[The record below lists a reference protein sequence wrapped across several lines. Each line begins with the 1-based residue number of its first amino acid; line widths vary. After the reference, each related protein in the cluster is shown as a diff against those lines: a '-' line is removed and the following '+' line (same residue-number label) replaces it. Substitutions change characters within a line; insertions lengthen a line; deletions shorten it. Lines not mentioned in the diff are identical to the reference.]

1 MFSAIT
7 ATMMIA
13 MTKMV
18 RAAASIHSSFPT
30 NVGLTHSLDSRVDRC
45 ATSLERRSGNGRQ
58 DVRAYATQVAELS
71 PAELAQLV
79 DFSERAR
86 THDWSLRS
94 ALVRYAQPQP
104 ARVEAIL
111 DLTRRLE
118 FAIGKHNKVLAN
130 HGDEVWNAI
139 ESGDEGDDTVHDV
152 VALLRVAQQL
162 DALGDVLA
170 AWAVD
175 RHGAQPEATVD
186 SCIAGVAAQ
195 LDDLGVPHEE
205 RVRPPRGRG

>member
-1 MFSAIT
+1 MA
-7 ATMMIA
+7 
-13 MTKMV
+13 V
-18 RAAASIHSSFPT
+18 
-30 NVGLTHSLDSRVDRC
+30 
-45 ATSLERRSGNGRQ
+45 
-58 DVRAYATQVAELS
+58 ELS
-71 PAELAQLV
+71 PPELAHLV
-79 DFSERAR
+79 EFSERPR

-118 FAIGKHNKVLAN
+118 FAIGKHNKVLAK
-130 HGDEVWNAI
+130 HGDEVWRAI
-139 ESGDEGDDTVHDV
+139 ESGDDGDDTVKDV
-152 VALLRVAQQL
+152 VALLRVAQEI
-162 DALGDVLA
+162 DALGDILA

-186 SCIAGVAAQ
+186 ACIARIAAQ
-195 LDDLGVPHEE
+195 LDDLGVPREE